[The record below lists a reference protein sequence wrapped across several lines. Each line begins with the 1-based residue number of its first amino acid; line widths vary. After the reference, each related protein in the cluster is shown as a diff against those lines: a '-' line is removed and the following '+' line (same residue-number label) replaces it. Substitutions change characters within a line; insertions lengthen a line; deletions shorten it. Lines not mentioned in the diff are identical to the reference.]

1 MIFCKSCGYES
12 SSFSAT
18 CPSCKNPIVP
28 DARDIAMI
36 KECIEEAKRNKETE
50 TVTEGYHILAEFG
63 DTEGEREWARILER
77 GDGAEDVNL
86 AMDFYRRAAEKFD
99 ALSAY
104 KYSEL
109 LYRVNTE
116 ASRFWLEFSAFL
128 GYPHAFL
135 EAAKSHLK
143 RGEADFGN
151 HYSYLAATSD
161 DTDAIVFLAERY
173 YRGEDLP
180 MRPDFAKWYLDK
192 LTFPPFYA
200 FKLSFKLRSAKAAEA
215 PNISVR
221 DKTPLAR
228 RLLES
233 AKALGFDYPAFY
245 LTSYLFENGDTELG
259 AELGEMYLSGIGV
272 KQNSEEGIRVLTRAA
287 AVGSGGAYMSLGR
300 LYYAG
305 VYAEKSLSLAVSML
319 KKAASLNIT
328 EAYTLLGDIYNCREF
343 SERNIPT
350 ALSYYLKGADGGDEN
365 ARAKAQRIAE
375 VREEFYRRALES
387 DKINPTEAFKNK
399 IASAA
404 MGHPGGKLLLAEAYA
419 TGKGTKKNR
428 SAAFSIWKNA
438 AEDGITKA
446 HFPLG
451 LCYAYGFG
459 TQFNFREAM
468 RAFGAAHKRGEERAK
483 TEAKRLIE
491 NKKRAYARK
500 FYSTAMRLIY
510 KGNFAAA
517 TGYLE
522 ASRELYCPKAIYTL
536 GCLYEFGRGVTTDKY
551 KAYALYNEADRL
563 GFLDTRSKYKLT
575 ILKMLKK

>member
-28 DARDIAMI
+28 EERDIALI
-36 KECIEEAKRNKETE
+36 KEYIEQAKQNKETE

-77 GDGAEDVNL
+77 GDGDEDVNL

-99 ALSAY
+99 AFSAY

-109 LYRVNTE
+109 LYRINAE

-128 GYPHAFL
+128 GHPHAFL

-143 RGEADFGN
+143 RSETDFGN
-151 HYSYLAATSD
+151 HYSYLAANSD

-173 YRGEDLP
+173 YKGEGLP
-180 MRPDFAKWYLDK
+180 LCPEYAKWYLDR

-200 FKLSFKLRSAKAAEA
+200 FKLSFKLRSVKAAEA
-215 PNISVR
+215 PNISIK

-228 RLLES
+228 RLLRR

-245 LTSYLFENGDTELG
+245 LSSYLFENGDTELG
-259 AELGEMYLSGIGV
+259 AELGKMYLSGIGV

-287 AVGSGGAYMSLGR
+287 AVGCRDAYMALGR
-300 LYYAG
+300 LYYEG
-305 VYAEKSLSLAVSML
+305 IHAEKSLSLAVSML
-319 KKAASLNIT
+319 KRAASQNLT
-328 EAYTLLGDIYNCREF
+328 EAYILLGDIYNSREF
-343 SERNIPT
+343 SERSIPA
-350 ALSYYLKGADGGDEN
+350 ALSYYLKGAEGGDEN
-365 ARAKAQRIAE
+365 ARAKAERIAE
-375 VREEFYRRALES
+375 LRNEFYRKALES
-387 DKINPTEAFKNK
+387 DKENPREAFKNK

-404 MGHPGGKLLLAEAYA
+404 MGHPGGRLLLAEAYA
-419 TGKGTKKNR
+419 TGRGTLKNK
-428 SAAFSIWKNA
+428 SAAFAIWKSA
-438 AEDGITKA
+438 SEDGITKA

-468 RAFGAAHKRGEERAK
+468 KAFTAAHKHGEDKAK
-483 TEAKRLIE
+483 TEAKRLME
-491 NKKRAYARK
+491 NKKRAYAKK

-510 KGNFAAA
+510 KGNFAQAK
-517 TGYLE
+517 GYLE
-522 ASRELYCPKAIYTL
+522 ASRELYYSKAIYTL

-551 KAYALYNEADRL
+551 KAYTLYTEADRL
-563 GFLDTRSKYKLT
+563 GFLDARSKYKLT